1 MQGKARESRM
11 KQAEARKKSGR
22 EDKRVKLG
30 DSGQEHEQI

>member
-1 MQGKARESRM
+1 MQGKARESRT
-11 KQAEARKKSGR
+11 KQAEARLSGC